1 MAHAFYRARL
11 IEHWG
16 TGTLRII
23 RACEGSDIKVKFSFQ
38 AGSFV
43 VRLLKKHPIPLEG
56 VVEKVGKRVGER
68 VGKRLSARQQEIL
81 NLIQLDPRISAKRIA
96 SEIGISTRKTAD
108 QLRKLQIG
116 GFLRRVG
123 PRRGGHRKVQP

>member
-1 MAHAFYRARL
+1 
-11 IEHWG
+11 
-16 TGTLRII
+16 
-23 RACEGSDIKVKFSFQ
+23 VKFSIQ

-123 PRRGGHRKVQP
+123 PRRGGHWKVQP